1 MLHGSVP
8 LCSNCLTRNWR
19 NGAALPMITPLVL
32 ANNRL
37 LLLQKQ
43 LLLLLLLATKQLLL
57 LLHMQEMC
65 LCRVVHMLPSL
76 TIVAATSMLRGSALS
91 PMLK

>member
-1 MLHGSVP
+1 
-8 LCSNCLTRNWR
+8 
-19 NGAALPMITPLVL
+19 MITPLVL

-43 LLLLLLLATKQLLL
+43 LLLLLLATTQLLL
-57 LLHMQEMC
+57 LLYTQEML
-65 LCRVVHMLPSL
+65 LCRVAHMLSSL